1 MNIGIYIYDKV
12 SVGIFRD
19 CNVFTS
25 NRYWGAGNTPSKQRA
40 KCNIRG
46 ITKTYHRSIDEI

>member
-25 NRYWGAGNTPSKQRA
+25 NRYWGAGNWPSKQRA

>member
-25 NRYWGAGNTPSKQRA
+25 NRYWGGREHAV
-40 KCNIRG
+40 
-46 ITKTYHRSIDEI
+46 KTARQMQYTWNNENLSQEHQ